1 MKIQKGYKNDSR
13 PTAGL
18 HLSKMS
24 SLKTKQKLHSR
35 RIVSHGNNDEF
46 EAELDKKRKLVEEE
60 IEAKKRAWELREFDL
75 KQREDIVL
83 EKEHDLE
90 VQSRALVDKEKDV
103 TDKINFLDDKER
115 SLNVAEKDIELKR
128 ALLLQEREE
137 INKTKLELQKSL
149 DYLEDKRKQVDCVK
163 LQTLTSETNEFA
175 ALEMKLKGEVDIDTL
190 AADINND
197 EELGSS
203 LKEVLDKDRQ
213 LLQGHLKL
221 VLIKLQHWKVF
232 STFFRLTDK
241 NADKTPI
248 LGVANVEH
256 HLRDDEPTNY
266 RTIKDA
272 RSKKKT
278 FQEEIPENINKL
290 NTNAIFTNSNSMPK
304 RSDLDMNHHVNN
316 VRYVNWMLETIPRKF
331 LENYRLTRITL
342 EYRRECSS
350 SDMVQ
355 SLVKR
360 KKGEF

>member
-1 MKIQKGYKNDSR
+1 MQMR
-13 PTAGL
+13 RR
-18 HLSKMS
+18 
-24 SLKTKQKLHSR
+24 LKKSVETQNIIANHENVLRTRNS
-35 RIVSHGNNDEF
+35 EF

-175 ALEMKLKGEVDIDTL
+175 ALEMKLKGELQYWKAEGLYFTTISATELTPVKQKVD
-190 AADINND
+190 DIFQPRNNRF
-197 EELGSS
+197 LIHFVKGSS

-248 LGVANVEH
+248 LV
-256 HLRDDEPTNY
+256 
-266 RTIKDA
+266 
-272 RSKKKT
+272 S
-278 FQEEIPENINKL
+278 
-290 NTNAIFTNSNSMPK
+290 
-304 RSDLDMNHHVNN
+304 
-316 VRYVNWMLETIPRKF
+316 
-331 LENYRLTRITL
+331 
-342 EYRRECSS
+342 
-350 SDMVQ
+350 
-355 SLVKR
+355 
-360 KKGEF
+360 